1 MCFLFLNRL
10 DDGLGRWGW
19 GRWPFATLMGQEGER
34 HAKDI
39 DILIQEEICNFMTQ
53 LMYFMHDGYITA
65 FTTLINGVQT
75 LEPQKYS
82 A

>member
-1 MCFLFLNRL
+1 MLARYLQLPLQYLFMFKSFASGEKKKDL
-10 DDGLGRWGW
+10 D
-19 GRWPFATLMGQEGER
+19 QSY
-34 HAKDI
+34 AKDI